1 MSSSPELWEQT
12 LAALSS
18 SIDEE
23 SFGAWIEPI
32 RFENYNDGV
41 LTLTVPSAFFC
52 TWLQSNFQDQIEK
65 DFGQLAGCEV
75 AVRYRIESHEAGD
88 GDDHRAPAPSP
99 ALRDGADRRLPGIS
113 RQSPP
118 PRQGIVQRANLQ
130 LVPLNPNYTFENFVV
145 GESNRFANAAAVAV
159 ADPQS
164 RAYNPLFLY
173 GGVGLGKTHLMHA
186 IGLQMLSY
194 GPHLNVLYV
203 SSEVFMNA
211 FIEAVQQK
219 DISQFRDYFRTVDLL
234 LIDDVQF
241 FAGKERSQI
250 EFFHT
255 FNALFD
261 EGKKI
266 VISSDHPPKQ
276 LIELEER
283 LRSRFEAG
291 LIVDIQPPDLETR
304 MAILRR
310 KAQDLR
316 LHLPNE
322 VAIYIAERI
331 KTNIRKLEGALKK
344 IAAHFQVTQ
353 EPISI
358 DSTRPLLSE
367 FFAGDEPV
375 RISVEKIQFAVCKFF
390 DINIHELTGSNR
402 SRKYTVP
409 RHLAAYLTRE
419 LTGLS
424 FPEIARK
431 FGGRDHT
438 SIMHSHR
445 KVQQELT
452 HDLNKQNL
460 VKYMT
465 KLIKDEPIPG
475 QQE

>member
-1 MSSSPELWEQT
+1 MTTTSSSTELWDRT
-12 LAALSS
+12 LQSLGAA
-18 SIDEE
+18 IDGE
-23 SFGAWIEPI
+23 SYGAWIDPI
-32 RFENYNDGV
+32 RFEHYNDGV
-41 LTLTVPSAFFC
+41 LTLTVPSVFFRN
-52 TWLQSNFQDQIEK
+52 WLQSNFQDQIEK
-65 DFGQLAGCEV
+65 DFGHLAGCDV
-75 AVRYRIESHEAGD
+75 SVRYRIESHD
-88 GDDHRAPAPSP
+88 GDDGKGTETAASAAEAAAKPETPAK
-99 ALRDGADRRLPGIS
+99 
-113 RQSPP
+113 P
-118 PRQGIVQRANLQ
+118 PRQGIVQRSSLQ
-130 LVPLNPNYTFENFVV
+130 IVPLNPNYTFEKFVV

-194 GPHLNVLYV
+194 GPHLRVLYV

-219 DISQFRDYFRTVDLL
+219 DLTKFRDYFRTVDLL

-276 LIELEER
+276 LTELEER

-291 LIVDIQPPDLETR
+291 LIVDIQAPDLETR

-310 KAQDLR
+310 KAADLR

-344 IAAHFQVTQ
+344 LAAHLTVTR
-353 EPISI
+353 EAITI
-358 DSTRPLLSE
+358 DTARPLLSE

-375 RISVEKIQFAVCKFF
+375 RISVEKIQLATCKFF
-390 DINIHELTGSNR
+390 DINIHELTGGNR

-409 RHLAAYLTRE
+409 RHLASYLARE
-419 LTGLS
+419 LTGQS

-445 KVQQELT
+445 KVQQELS

-460 VKYMT
+460 VKYLT
-465 KLIKDEPIPG
+465 KIIKDEPIPG

>member
-1 MSSSPELWEQT
+1 MTTTSSASAIWERT
-12 LAALSS
+12 LQSLGAT
-18 SIDEE
+18 IDGE
-23 SFGAWIEPI
+23 SYGAWIDPI
-32 RFENYNDGV
+32 RFEHYNEGV
-41 LTLTVPSAFFC
+41 LTLTVPSDFFC
-52 TWLQSNFQDQIEK
+52 NWLQSNFQDKIEK
-65 DFGQLAGCEV
+65 SFGSLAGCDV
-75 AVRYRIESHEAGD
+75 SVQYRIESHDAHDVED
-88 GDDHRAPAPSP
+88 GKLAAAPEPS
-99 ALRDGADRRLPGIS
+99 AKARQYS
-113 RQSPP
+113 RPV
-118 PRQGIVQRANLQ
+118 RQGIVQRSSLQ
-130 LVPLNPNYTFENFVV
+130 IVPLNPNYTFEQFVV
-145 GESNRFANAAAVAV
+145 GESNRFAYAAAVAV

-194 GPHLNVLYV
+194 GPHLKVLYV

-219 DISQFRDYFRTVDLL
+219 DLTQFRDYFRTVDLL

-255 FNALFD
+255 FNSLFD

-266 VISSDHPPKQ
+266 VISSDHPPKE
-276 LIELEER
+276 LTELEER

-291 LIVDIQPPDLETR
+291 LIVDIQAPDLETR

-316 LHLPNE
+316 LNLPNE
-322 VAIYIAERI
+322 VAIYIGERI

-344 IAAHFQVTQ
+344 LAAHLAVTR
-353 EPISI
+353 EPITI
-358 DSTRPLLSE
+358 DSARPLLSE
-367 FFAGDEPV
+367 FFAGDEPI

-390 DINIHELTGSNR
+390 DINIHELTGGNR

-409 RHLAAYLTRE
+409 RHVASYLSRE
-419 LTGLS
+419 LTGHS

-460 VKYMT
+460 VKYLT
-465 KLIKDEPIPG
+465 KIIKDEPLPNL
-475 QQE
+475 QE

>member
-1 MSSSPELWEQT
+1 MTTTSSSTELWDRT
-12 LAALSS
+12 LQSLGST
-18 SIDEE
+18 IDGE
-23 SFGAWIEPI
+23 SYGAWIDPI
-32 RFENYNDGV
+32 RFEDYSDGV
-41 LTLTVPSAFFC
+41 LTLTVPSVFFRN
-52 TWLQSNFQDQIEK
+52 WLQSNFQDQIEK
-65 DFGQLAGCEV
+65 DFGHLAGCDV
-75 AVRYRIESHEAGD
+75 NVRYRIESHD
-88 GDDHRAPAPSP
+88 GDDGNGTEAASKPEESDSKPEAPARS
-99 ALRDGADRRLPGIS
+99 
-113 RQSPP
+113 
-118 PRQGIVQRANLQ
+118 PRQGIVQRSSLQ
-130 LVPLNPNYTFENFVV
+130 IVPLNPNYTFEKFVV

-194 GPHLNVLYV
+194 GPHLRVLYV

-219 DISQFRDYFRTVDLL
+219 DLTKFRDYFRTVDLL

-276 LIELEER
+276 LTELEER

-291 LIVDIQPPDLETR
+291 LIVDIQAPDLETR

-310 KAQDLR
+310 KAADLK

-344 IAAHFQVTQ
+344 LAAHLTVTH
-353 EPISI
+353 EAITI
-358 DSTRPLLSE
+358 DTARPLLSE

-375 RISVEKIQFAVCKFF
+375 RISVEKIQLATCKFF
-390 DINIHELTGSNR
+390 DINIHELTGGNR

-409 RHLAAYLTRE
+409 RHLASYLARE
-419 LTGLS
+419 LTGQS

-445 KVQQELT
+445 KVQQELS

-460 VKYMT
+460 VKYLT
-465 KLIKDEPIPG
+465 KIIKDEPIPG

>member
-1 MSSSPELWEQT
+1 MTTTSSSTELWDKT
-12 LAALSS
+12 LQSLGAT
-18 SIDEE
+18 IDGE
-23 SFGAWIEPI
+23 SYDAWIEPI
-32 RFENYNDGV
+32 RFDDYAEGV

-52 TWLQSNFQDQIEK
+52 NWLQSNFQDQIEK
-65 DFGQLAGCEV
+65 DFGQLAGRDV
-75 AVRYRIESHEAGD
+75 SVRYRIESHDTHSEEE
-88 GDDHRAPAPSP
+88 
-99 ALRDGADRRLPGIS
+99 DGAAKEEAATESEPKPEASTRPL
-113 RQSPP
+113 
-118 PRQGIVQRANLQ
+118 RQGIVQRSSLQ
-130 LVPLNPNYTFENFVV
+130 IVPLNPNYTFEKFVV

-186 IGLQMLSY
+186 IGLQMLAY

-219 DISQFRDYFRTVDLL
+219 DLTQFRDYFRTVDLL

-255 FNALFD
+255 FNALSD

-266 VISSDHPPKQ
+266 VISSDQPPKE
-276 LIELEER
+276 LTELEER

-291 LIVDIQPPDLETR
+291 LIVDIQAPDLETR
-304 MAILRR
+304 MAILTR
-310 KAQDLR
+310 KAADLR
-316 LHLPNE
+316 LHLPTE
-322 VAIYIAERI
+322 VVIYIAERI

-344 IAAHFQVTQ
+344 LAAHLTVTQ
-353 EPISI
+353 EPITI
-358 DSTRPLLSE
+358 DTARPLLSE

-375 RISVEKIQFAVCKFF
+375 RISVEKIQLAVCKFF
-390 DINIHELTGSNR
+390 DINVHELTGGNR

-409 RHLAAYLTRE
+409 RHLASYLSRE
-419 LTGLS
+419 LTGQS

-445 KVQQELT
+445 KVQQELA

-460 VKYMT
+460 VKYLM
-465 KLIKDEPIPG
+465 KIIKDEPIPPG
-475 QQE
+475 QQ

>member
-1 MSSSPELWEQT
+1 MTTTSSSSELWERT
-12 LAALSS
+12 LQSLSS
-18 SIDEE
+18 TIDGE

-32 RFENYNDGV
+32 RFDNYGEGV

-52 TWLQSNFQDQIEK
+52 NWLQSNFQDKIEK
-65 DFGQLAGCEV
+65 NFGRLAGCDV
-75 AVRYRIESHEAGD
+75 SVRYRIESHDTHEGD
-88 GDDHRAPAPSP
+88 DDHRAKDRGPASRSGAP
-99 ALRDGADRRLPGIS
+99 AHNAR
-113 RQSPP
+113 P
-118 PRQGIVQRANLQ
+118 PRQGIVQRSSLQ
-130 LVPLNPNYTFENFVV
+130 IVPLNPNYTFENFVV

-219 DISQFRDYFRTVDLL
+219 DLAQFRDYFRTVDLL

-276 LIELEER
+276 LTELEER

-291 LIVDIQPPDLETR
+291 LIVDIQAPDLETR

-316 LHLPNE
+316 LNLPNE

-353 EPISI
+353 EPITI
-358 DSTRPLLSE
+358 DLARPLLSE

-375 RISVEKIQFAVCKFF
+375 RIGVEKIQLAVCKFF

-445 KVQQELT
+445 KVQQELM

-465 KLIKDEPIPG
+465 KVIKDEPIPG
-475 QQE
+475 Q

>member
-1 MSSSPELWEQT
+1 VTERTAGSPASQDSRHRRVRASSS
-12 LAALSS
+12 A
-18 SIDEE
+18 
-23 SFGAWIEPI
+23 
-32 RFENYNDGV
+32 R
-41 LTLTVPSAFFC
+41 
-52 TWLQSNFQDQIEK
+52 
-65 DFGQLAGCEV
+65 
-75 AVRYRIESHEAGD
+75 
-88 GDDHRAPAPSP
+88 
-99 ALRDGADRRLPGIS
+99 IS
-113 RQSPP
+113 R
-118 PRQGIVQRANLQ
+118 

-219 DISQFRDYFRTVDLL
+219 DISQFRDYFRTVDLF

-344 IAAHFQVTQ
+344 IAAHTRS
-353 EPISI
+353 PRNPSASI
-358 DSTRPLLSE
+358 RP
-367 FFAGDEPV
+367 A
-375 RISVEKIQFAVCKFF
+375 
-390 DINIHELTGSNR
+390 R
-402 SRKYTVP
+402 S
-409 RHLAAYLTRE
+409 
-419 LTGLS
+419 
-424 FPEIARK
+424 
-431 FGGRDHT
+431 
-438 SIMHSHR
+438 
-445 KVQQELT
+445 
-452 HDLNKQNL
+452 
-460 VKYMT
+460 
-465 KLIKDEPIPG
+465 
-475 QQE
+475 